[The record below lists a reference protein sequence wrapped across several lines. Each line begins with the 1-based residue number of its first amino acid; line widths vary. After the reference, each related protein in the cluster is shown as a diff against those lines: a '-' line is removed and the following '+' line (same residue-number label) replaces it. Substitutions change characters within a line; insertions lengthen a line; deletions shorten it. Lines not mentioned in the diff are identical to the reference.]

1 VNIPAANIDID
12 PRELARLLGWPVD
25 RDFDERTRAKV
36 ARADAWFRE
45 YARPCTFRRI
55 LKIADLSAPAI
66 RIEDGSEFI
75 CEPLARR
82 IAQARGGRVAVI
94 GVSAGAEVDLH
105 VTELWAQD
113 AYDEAIVL
121 SAFAAAIAERLMAIS
136 VNTLCHEVA
145 PDAAA
150 ILPHYC
156 PGYEGWELDEL
167 PRLLALLA
175 DDRGLLQ
182 VNDGGM
188 LLPQKSMLGVVG
200 LTDSPAALKQE
211 GDLVPCRACSF
222 SPCRMR
228 RVPFESATRS
238 VADVGASAADAG
250 VAPAST
256 ERRFAFNERALKKW
270 ATRYL
275 ELNSTGDGQM
285 HARFTLKGT
294 SCSNDPFDILYEVRL
309 EAEESGFRIAGMEC
323 SVPDGQSA
331 FDTMCEYRLV
341 GAPFVASIA
350 SHRPFEGA
358 LLNEVLDWHPAV
370 NPAGCLCETAH
381 QDYKWRVVLQTILY
395 ELGQR

>member
-1 VNIPAANIDID
+1 VNIAATDIDLD
-12 PRELARLLGWPVD
+12 PRELRRLLEWPVD
-25 RDFDERTRAKV
+25 RDVDQRTQAHLDHSR
-36 ARADAWFRE
+36 DWYHE
-45 YARPCTFRRI
+45 HGRPCALRHV
-55 LKIADLSAPAI
+55 LDLEALDATTMTVRGGPTLT
-66 RIEDGSEFI
+66 
-75 CEPLARR
+75 CPPLA
-82 IAQARGGRVAVI
+82 ARLAEASADQLAVI
-94 GVSAGAEVDLH
+94 GVSAGPEVDLR
-105 VTELWAQD
+105 VSQLWGED

-121 SAFAAAIAERLMAIS
+121 NAFAAAIAERLMAMT
-136 VNTLCHEVA
+136 VNTLCHDYE
-145 PDAAA
+145 PDRAA

-167 PRLLALLA
+167 PKLLALLA
-175 DDRGLLQ
+175 SEDCPLQ

-228 RVPFESATRS
+228 RVPFESANRS
-238 VADVGASAADAG
+238 IADVGVPSADAG

-256 ERRFAFNERALKKW
+256 ERRFAFSERALKKW

-275 ELNSTGDGQM
+275 ELNSSGDGQV

-294 SCSNDPFDILYEVRL
+294 SCSNDPFDILYDVRL
-309 EAEESGFRIAGMEC
+309 GAEKSGFRIAGMEC
-323 SVPDGQSA
+323 SVPGGKSA

-381 QDYKWRVVLQTILY
+381 QDYKWRIVLQTILY
-395 ELGQR
+395 ELGDL